1 MTADN
6 SAWLDDCF
14 DDEDPMNKPSPQE
27 RGSNAIKQ
35 FSSAGA
41 RSNSLVMHTGLN
53 HPENQSILAKKQID
67 WRADLN
73 GLSTTEELM
82 KDISDI
88 QFCWMKLLVQGHLT
102 VIVSK
107 GNGGKTTV
115 MIQACAEMAMAG
127 YEIFYVNVD
136 ASADQLKGYHDH
148 SRENGYTLL
157 APDLH
162 VGKSADDVV
171 EMLFRMSKAD
181 ENYAGTVLVLDT
193 LKKFAEMMNKKLAK
207 DFYSMLR
214 SLTAKGMTVI
224 CLAHTN
230 KYDDKDGKPIF
241 EGVGDLRNDFD
252 ELMYFIP
259 VKNDDDSLVVST
271 LLDKIRAT
279 GMMNYTFDITKDR
292 KVTTRDRF
300 EDTMSL
306 HQIQVGMEVD
316 KEVIDFIFGS
326 ITMTSKSICEIHED
340 AKSQG
345 MSFSRGKIRQVV
357 TTYCSSASK
366 YPLWLSIATGR
377 NGYRYGLIT
386 DVYKEELS
394 RK

>member
-1 MTADN
+1 MVN
-6 SAWLDDCF
+6 SGKALLKS
-14 DDEDPMNKPSPQE
+14 EARQALANRPMVNIGLAQVQE
-27 RGSNAIKQ
+27 MPNTS
-35 FSSAGA
+35 
-41 RSNSLVMHTGLN
+41 
-53 HPENQSILAKKQID
+53 AKKKID
-67 WRADLN
+67 WRADLS

-88 QFCWMKLLVQGHLT
+88 QFCWMRLLVQGHLT
-102 VIVSK
+102 VIVAK

-115 MIQACAEMAMAG
+115 MIQACAEMVKED

-148 SRENGYTLL
+148 ARENGYTLL

-162 VGKSADDVV
+162 VGKSANDVV

-259 VKNDDDSLVVST
+259 VKNDDGSLVVST

-292 KVTTRDRF
+292 QVTTRDKF

-306 HQIQVGMEVD
+306 HQIQAAMEVD
-316 KEVIDFIFGS
+316 RELIDFIFDS
-326 ITMTSKSICEIHED
+326 ITMTSKSINEIYEE

-345 MSFSRGKIRQVV
+345 MPFGRDKIRRVA
-357 TTYCSSASK
+357 TAYSSDK
-366 YPLWLSIATGR
+366 CKQPLWLAIATGR
-377 NGYRYGLIT
+377 NGSRYGLIT
-386 DVYKEELS
+386 DAYKEELS